1 VRPRVA
7 ALLALLG
14 AVARAEAV
22 SAETPEEPEPPI
34 EEAAVV
40 EPAVEPVA
48 AALGMLDLI
57 IQAARRHG
65 VPEAELLAVV
75 WCESRFDPRA
85 VNPRSG
91 ASGLFQFVPSTWRV
105 ASRAAGW
112 AGASPFDP
120 VAAADVG
127 GYWYKRRPQDWSCRP
142 TQRRV
147 R

>member
-14 AVARAEAV
+14 AVARADVV
-22 SAETPEEPEPPI
+22 SAETPEEPEPPV
-34 EEAAVV
+34 EEAAAG

-48 AALGMLDLI
+48 TLGILDLI

-65 VPEAELLAVV
+65 VREAELLAVV
-75 WCESRFDPRA
+75 WCESRFDPKAYNR
-85 VNPRSG
+85 NSG
-91 ASGLFQFVPSTWRV
+91 ASGLMQFLPSTWRV
-105 ASRAAGW
+105 ASTAAGW

-142 TQRRV
+142 TQWRV